1 MVQGEPL
8 KHFGQGVVRVE
19 VVLEKILLV
28 RVCSPLCLSSMVSS
42 PET

>member
-8 KHFGQGVVRVE
+8 KHFGQGVVRV